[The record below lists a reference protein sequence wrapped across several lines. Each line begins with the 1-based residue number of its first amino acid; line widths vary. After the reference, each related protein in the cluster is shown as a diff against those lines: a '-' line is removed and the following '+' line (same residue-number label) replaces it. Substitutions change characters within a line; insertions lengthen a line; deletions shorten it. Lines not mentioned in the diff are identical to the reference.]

1 MINVNQ
7 LTQQLRMLPD
17 AVLQR
22 VAMMYKQDPYIFPMV
37 ISEDMAR
44 KKLRASAQAQAVR
57 PQPKV
62 NDQAIASL
70 GYTPEEVGIAGL
82 QAPNMQNMADGGIAG
97 QADEMEF
104 AERSEPVVRMA
115 EGGVARYAGQADSL
129 VRLPNAAVP
138 FYSSQLQSSSDPM
151 TELHRQAYMFEAERL
166 DAEKELAAAE
176 AALQRYGVRQRQ
188 TDPEGYAQAVAARDA
203 AAKRRDTAA
212 KKYAQESGRLP
223 PKDEAER
230 AFKKPTAITADEAKI
245 YSGLYAS
252 APQAPMMPIPEVK
265 IAGQA
270 SAPAPAPAPAASS
283 APGITPTPAAT
294 GPGRAEQLLGQTERD
309 TMRRLNALRMEAQQR
324 GDEEQVMFEANK
336 PKGKVAEGLE
346 ALLKQQE
353 AAEPKEREQAKAMA
367 IFNAGLAMMAGN
379 SPYAL
384 QNIAKGAMAG
394 TSEYAGAMKEF
405 KQAAKERMK
414 MQADIEQA
422 RRAEERDDSKTALS
436 LFMRANDRMAKV
448 EDHMADAGLKL
459 GLSKADIAAKMEIT
473 GMELGSRERIAGAQI
488 KANDPLALFR
498 VLGDGDV
505 KKGYE
510 FAQTTKA
517 EPSLVKQLAVEA
529 VKNPASLTVL
539 KQTNPDL
546 YNAVMT
552 EVSKIGGGAAGMQA
566 GDRALV
572 EKYLNKP

>member
-1 MINVNQ
+1 
-7 LTQQLRMLPD
+7 
-17 AVLQR
+17 
-22 VAMMYKQDPYIFPMV
+22 VADTAQDSFSRGGMF
-37 ISEDMAR
+37 DF
-44 KKLRASAQAQAVR
+44 AQ
-57 PQPKV
+57 
-62 NDQAIASL
+62 
-70 GYTPEEVGIAGL
+70 
-82 QAPNMQNMADGGIAG
+82 
-97 QADEMEF
+97 
-104 AERSEPVVRMA
+104 RSEPVVRMA
-115 EGGVARYAGQADSL
+115 KGGAVARYAGQADSL

-138 FYSSQLQSSSDPM
+138 FYSSQLQPSSDPM

-265 IAGQA
+265 IAGQKP
-270 SAPAPAPAPAASS
+270 APAPAPAPAASS

-346 ALLKQQE
+346 ALLKKQE
-353 AAEPKEREQAKAMA
+353 EAEPKEREQAKAMA
-367 IFNAGLAMMAGN
+367 IFNAGLAMMAGG
-379 SPYAL
+379 SPFAL

-394 TSEYAGAMKEF
+394 TTEYAGAMKEF

-414 MQADIEQA
+414 MQADIDQA

-436 LFMRANDRMAKV
+436 LFMRANDRMARV

-459 GLSKADIAAKMEIT
+459 GLSKAEIAAKMET
-473 GMELGSRERIAGAQI
+473 TSMELGSRERIANAQI
-488 KANDPLALFR
+488 RASDPLALFR
-498 VLGDGDV
+498 TLGDGDV

-510 FAQTTKA
+510 YAQTAKA
-517 EPSLVKQLAVEA
+517 EPSLARQLAVEA
-529 VKNPASLTVL
+529 VKNPASLTLL
-539 KQTNPDL
+539 KQQNPDL
-546 YNAVMT
+546 YNAVMA
-552 EVSKIGGGAAGMQA
+552 EVKKISGGSGGAPGLDLSQW
-566 GDRALV
+566 GSV
-572 EKYLNKP
+572 QKVGG